1 MATVEHARRLTL
13 YEGARPVRSRWSAT
27 PRVHGI
33 REATGTCRGRES
45 NPQETDL
52 QSVTLAALSPRRG
65 SRIRGNGIE
74 ALERRSPPSDD
85 AVPGGANSAFRARPC
100 PTRRFRFLPKRFE
113 HCFKTY

>member
-52 QSVTLAALSPRRG
+52 QSVTLAALSPRRS
-65 SRIRGNGIE
+65 SRIRGNRIE
-74 ALERRSPPSDD
+74 ALERRSPS
-85 AVPGGANSAFRARPC
+85 PGDAFRRPC
-100 PTRRFRFLPKRFE
+100 QVRREATPRRTRRFHFLPNRFE
-113 HCFKTY
+113 RCFKTY